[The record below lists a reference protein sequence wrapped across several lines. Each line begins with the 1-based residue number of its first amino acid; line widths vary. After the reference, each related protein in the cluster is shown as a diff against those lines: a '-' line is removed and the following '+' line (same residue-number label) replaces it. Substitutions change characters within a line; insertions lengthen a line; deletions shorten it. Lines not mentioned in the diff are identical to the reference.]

1 MIVVLTNIHMRH
13 KMNLKDLKLND
24 LIKIAL
30 TVTAIVALTF
40 NFSLWSNNTTII
52 NNYIQETNKKLEKQ
66 DTKLDD
72 LKIAADDIQGNTT
85 QVESTINKTLALSKQ
100 ILNEVN

>member
-1 MIVVLTNIHMRH
+1 MNIHMRH

>member
-1 MIVVLTNIHMRH
+1 
-13 KMNLKDLKLND
+13 MNLKDLKLND

-30 TVTAIVALTF
+30 TATAIAFVTF
-40 NFSLWSNNTTII
+40 NFSLWSNNTTVI
-52 NNYIQETNKKLEKQ
+52 NNYVQEVKKQNEKLEEI
-66 DTKLDD
+66 
-72 LKIAADDIQGNTT
+72 KIATEDIQGNTT

>member
-1 MIVVLTNIHMRH
+1 
-13 KMNLKDLKLND
+13 MNLKDLKLND

-30 TVTAIVALTF
+30 TATAIAFVTF
-40 NFSLWSNNTTII
+40 NFSLWSNNTTVI
-52 NNYIQETNKKLEKQ
+52 NNYVQEVKKQNEKLEEI
-66 DTKLDD
+66 
-72 LKIAADDIQGNTT
+72 KIATEDIQGNAT

>member
-1 MIVVLTNIHMRH
+1 
-13 KMNLKDLKLND
+13 MNLKDLKLND